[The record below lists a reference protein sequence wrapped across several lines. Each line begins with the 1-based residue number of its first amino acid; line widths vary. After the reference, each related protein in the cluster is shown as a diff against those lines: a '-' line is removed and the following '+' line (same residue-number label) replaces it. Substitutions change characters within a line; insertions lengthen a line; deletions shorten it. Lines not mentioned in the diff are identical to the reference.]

1 MSAATLDFGDPPLA
15 SPELALVDAALAA
28 ELRRSL
34 PDHVTPVAPPS
45 RDERSAPL
53 TVLTDTATPEPE
65 AEAEAE
71 AVAEAEAEP
80 EAETEPEAEHER
92 ASETELTAEIRLT
105 PEPTARSMD
114 ESVHDLVLDPVVAK
128 DAAPQSCDDLIV
140 GYYDEQPA
148 NVSDSVSETPELLET
163 VDPIQPDGDPL
174 PDLLEA
180 PQPPAGDTYTAE
192 HRLDARAI
200 QHEAMT
206 THDCEDLI
214 VGAADAQPAAAPVSA
229 YPTLPAPEEEFDHAE
244 ETDIALRNIQQRLT
258 AGPAASRKRRFRR
271 RFTLLSGVL
280 SLSAVVALT
289 AQMYAGVAS

>member
-1 MSAATLDFGDPPLA
+1 MSAATLDFGDPRLA

-34 PDHVTPVAPPS
+34 PDQVTPSDPPS
-45 RDERSAPL
+45 RGERSAPL
-53 TVLTDTATPEPE
+53 TVVTDAPEPE

-71 AVAEAEAEP
+71 AEVGAEA
-80 EAETEPEAEHER
+80 EAEHER
-92 ASETELTAEIRLT
+92 AAETEATAETELA

-114 ESVHDLVLDPVVAK
+114 ESVPDLVPDLVVAD
-128 DAAPQSCDDLIV
+128 DAAPESCDDLIV

-148 NVSDSVSETPELLET
+148 DVSDSVNETPELLET
-163 VDPIQPDGDPL
+163 IDPIQPDGDSL
-174 PDLLEA
+174 PDLLDA
-180 PQPPAGDTYTAE
+180 PQPAAGDTYTAE
-192 HRLDARAI
+192 HQLDAHAA
-200 QHEAMT
+200 QYGAMA
-206 THDCEDLI
+206 THDCDGLI
-214 VGAADAQPAAAPVSA
+214 VGAADAQSAAAPVSA
-229 YPTLPAPEEEFDHAE
+229 YPTLPAPDKEFDHAE

-271 RFTLLSGVL
+271 RFTIMSGVL